1 MGIET
6 HGHMGGLLV
15 IDEFENGVGE
25 TKLGIGISSLA
36 GDTWIADEC
45 IVGTKYKRKCI

>member
-1 MGIET
+1 
-6 HGHMGGLLV
+6 MGGLLV

-36 GDTWIADEC
+36 GDTWIAD
-45 IVGTKYKRKCI
+45 GWGSGSLSAPGSYW